1 MASCVVN
8 YELNYPDI
16 LFQERDGRYVED
28 VDDGYFVDSKTL
40 SLRRSSTTL
49 SKKNRKLK
57 SIGAKGLVGTH
68 WEFQAPDGGGATL
81 FFQSSTSGKYCELNR
96 HGEIDEEEDFNYSF
110 DGVIGYI
117 TLYSDY
123 IGFGIIDGKLVSR
136 GGGVFNKIG

>member
-1 MASCVVN
+1 MNKAWIMFVALMTFFVSCEKEITAERLDGTTWEGEASSSLYRGHSGTYTVGVAFHGDSTAIFYSYLDGQLVEGVVVN

-68 WEFQAPDGGGATL
+68 WEF
-81 FFQSSTSGKYCELNR
+81 
-96 HGEIDEEEDFNYSF
+96 
-110 DGVIGYI
+110 
-117 TLYSDY
+117 
-123 IGFGIIDGKLVSR
+123 
-136 GGGVFNKIG
+136 